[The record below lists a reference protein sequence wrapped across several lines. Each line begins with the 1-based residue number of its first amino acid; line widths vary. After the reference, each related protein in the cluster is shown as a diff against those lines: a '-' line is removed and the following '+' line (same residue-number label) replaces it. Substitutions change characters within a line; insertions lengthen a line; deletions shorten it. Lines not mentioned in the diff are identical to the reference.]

1 MDVSLSGWFV
11 ILLAVCAAN
20 LPFLTERLFGFIP
33 LKAKSAGDG
42 AASPSAATG
51 GARTKSLPLRLL
63 ELIVLYF
70 VVGFLA
76 RALESRIGGVFAQN
90 WEFYAI
96 TGCLFLVLAF
106 PGFVLRYLRK
116 RRA

>member
-1 MDVSLSGWFV
+1 MDSSLAA
-11 ILLAVCAAN
+11 LLVVAISIAAAN
-20 LPFLTERLFGFIP
+20 LPFLTERLFGLIRLSP
-33 LKAKSAGDG
+33 KAAGEG
-42 AASPSAATG
+42 ADPSP
-51 GARTKSLPLRLL
+51 ARTKSLPLRLL

-76 RALESRIGGVFAQN
+76 RMLESRIGGVFAQN

-106 PGFVLRYLRK
+106 PGFVFRYLRK

>member
-1 MDVSLSGWFV
+1 MDSS
-11 ILLAVCAAN
+11 LAVWLVVAISLAAAN
-20 LPFLTERLFGFIP
+20 LPFLTERVFGLVP
-33 LKAKSAGDG
+33 LKTAAPADG
-42 AASPSAATG
+42 ASSSPF
-51 GARTKSLPLRLL
+51 RTKPLWLRLL

-70 VVGFLA
+70 VVGGLA

>member
-1 MDVSLSGWFV
+1 MDSS
-11 ILLAVCAAN
+11 LAVWLVVAISIAAAN
-20 LPFLTERLFGFIP
+20 LPFLTERVFGLIP
-33 LKAKSAGDG
+33 LKPLRPSTAADG
-42 AASPSAATG
+42 KLPAP
-51 GARTKSLPLRLL
+51 RTKSLPLRLL

-70 VVGFLA
+70 IVGFLA